1 MIFTTVLP
9 ANLCEEKRGKFELL
23 RKSCTSK
30 SFLYHFP
37 SRNDSMMIEIDVV
50 NFMARNNLFIIQDNF
65 IDDENN
71 RNAKNQTVS
80 SVDFCTF

>member
-1 MIFTTVLP
+1 
-9 ANLCEEKRGKFELL
+9 
-23 RKSCTSK
+23 
-30 SFLYHFP
+30 
-37 SRNDSMMIEIDVV
+37 MMIEIDVV